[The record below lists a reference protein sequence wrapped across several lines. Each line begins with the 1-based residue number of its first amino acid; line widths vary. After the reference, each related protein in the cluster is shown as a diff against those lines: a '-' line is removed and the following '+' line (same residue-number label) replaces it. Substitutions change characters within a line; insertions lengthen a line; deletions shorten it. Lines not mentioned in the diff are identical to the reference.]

1 MLWARTIVVW
11 VKCEHKC
18 GYNSNH
24 KLMQHMH
31 SVLPVA
37 QDYLLIRSQ
46 FYGGPGV
53 SFTLAT

>member
-11 VKCEHKC
+11 AKCEYKC
-18 GYNSNH
+18 GYH

-31 SVLPVA
+31 SVLTDA

-46 FYGGPGV
+46 F
-53 SFTLAT
+53 